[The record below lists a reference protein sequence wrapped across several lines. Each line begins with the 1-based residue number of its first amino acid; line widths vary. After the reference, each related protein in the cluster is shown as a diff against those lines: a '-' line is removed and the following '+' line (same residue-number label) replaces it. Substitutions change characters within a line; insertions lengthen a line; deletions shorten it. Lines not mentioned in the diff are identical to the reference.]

1 MEALKLVEL
10 EKLTFEEASARMRL
24 SRNTVWRLAE
34 KGARKP
40 AKAIVEGKEI
50 LISHE

>member
-10 EKLTFEEASARMRL
+10 EKLTFEEASARIRL
-24 SRNTVWRLAE
+24 SGNTVWRLAE

-40 AKAIVEGKEI
+40 AKAIVEVKKF
-50 LISHE
+50 